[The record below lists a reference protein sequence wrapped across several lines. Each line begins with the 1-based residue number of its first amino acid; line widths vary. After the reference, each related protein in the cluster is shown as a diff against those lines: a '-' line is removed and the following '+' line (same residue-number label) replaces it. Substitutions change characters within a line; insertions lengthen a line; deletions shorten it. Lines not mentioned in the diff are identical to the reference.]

1 MEVLDFIARFGTVPR
16 DAVATWAGTAK
27 TATQTRERR
36 LALAGL
42 IEVSRPWG
50 EIGPFANATRVGL
63 GACLRDELPVARESP
78 SKLRHQA
85 VCARLAARLERD
97 GRLLLSEREL
107 RAEERAWGKR
117 VNSIRLRTRLHRPD
131 LMALPAGTDPALLG
145 GAAWLNRAL
154 KRSQLEE
161 DISALEHRR
170 EASTASPRQGGQG
183 GEPDGTRDPIGGAEN
198 AETNAAP
205 GLPSPIEVELSRKA
219 QGRLEEIVRRWRAA
233 VDEAR
238 FQRVHY
244 YCTTAVLPYVQRAV
258 DAAGAEEQVSAEVL
272 PEEDALVASLWS

>member
-1 MEVLDFIARFGTVPR
+1 MEVLDFIARFGMVPR
-16 DAVATWAGTAK
+16 DAVAAWAGTAK

-50 EIGPFANATRVGL
+50 EVGPFANATRAGL
-63 GACLRDELPVARESP
+63 GACLRNELPVARESP
-78 SKLRHQA
+78 SKLRHGA

-97 GRLLLSEREL
+97 GQLLFSEREL
-107 RAEERAWGKR
+107 RAEERAWGER

-131 LMALPAGTDPALLG
+131 LMALPAGTDPASLG
-145 GAAWLNRAL
+145 GAAWLNRSL
-154 KRSQLEE
+154 KRSQLEQ
-161 DISALEHRR
+161 DISAVENRR
-170 EASTASPRQGGQG
+170 AASTASPQQGRQSGKPHAPRNLG
-183 GEPDGTRDPIGGAEN
+183 DGEN
-198 AETNAAP
+198 AEANAAP

-233 VDEAR
+233 VDEGR

-272 PEEDALVASLWS
+272 PEEDILVASLWS